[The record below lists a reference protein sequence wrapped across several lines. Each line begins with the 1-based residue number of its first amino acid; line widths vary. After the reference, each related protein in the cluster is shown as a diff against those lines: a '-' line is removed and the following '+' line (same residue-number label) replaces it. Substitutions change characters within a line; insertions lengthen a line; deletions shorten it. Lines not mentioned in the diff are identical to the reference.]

1 MVVVQNVGEVDGQLV
16 FLVGQG
22 IQIGCDGHIGLG
34 GAVAG
39 DGVDGVGVVVVFVVF
54 VVVVGGVVV
63 GADCWES

>member
-1 MVVVQNVGEVDGQLV
+1 MRSTANCF

-22 IQIGCDGHIGLG
+22 IQNVFDGHIGLG

-39 DGVDGVGVVVVFVVF
+39 DGVDGVV
-54 VVVVGGVVV
+54 VVVVGGVGV